1 MLHFHPLCLGKN
13 DHEVFTASPLYLQE
27 GEFFLVDEFI
37 AANGAFEG
45 DGHLCCSFKNPGNN
59 EMKKLWNLDFCEVR
73 TGAENSYQR
82 TGVQTPLF

>member
-13 DHEVFTASPLYLQE
+13 DHEVFTASPLHLQE
-27 GEFFLVDEFI
+27 VEFFSDDAFVATD
-37 AANGAFEG
+37 GAFKG
-45 DGHLCCSFKNPGNN
+45 DGHLHCSFKNPRND
-59 EMKKLWNLDFCEVR
+59 EVKKLWNLAFCEVR